1 MPALKGSE
9 NRRNDMN
16 IDNTCKND
24 LEFFGK
30 ITASVSHEL
39 NNVLSIINEYS
50 GLLSD
55 LLSACQKYE
64 TVDFE
69 KVLSITKNIAEQVKR
84 EKDIINLLNRFSHNV
99 DSPLA
104 EFILNDMINDII
116 KLTKRFASL
125 KRVELQL
132 FLCPEE
138 IRIISNPFKIQHTV
152 FLILSLALELGNSI
166 ASIDIAVEKHNG
178 EVNILITV
186 PSFPIDT
193 DETELEIINGILN
206 SINGKLEKAKI
217 DNQFIFKIILPL
229 SIQRD

>member
-1 MPALKGSE
+1 
-9 NRRNDMN
+9 MN
-16 IDNTCKND
+16 INNTCKND

-50 GLLSD
+50 GLLGD
-55 LLSACQKYE
+55 LLSACQKNE

-125 KRVELQL
+125 KRVELRL
-132 FLCPEE
+132 SLCPEE
-138 IRIISNPFKIQHTV
+138 TRIISNPFKIQHAV
-152 FLILSLALELGNSI
+152 FLLITLALEYGNN
-166 ASIDIAVEKHNG
+166 ADAIDITVEKEGGKAH
-178 EVNILITV
+178 ILLTFSSLPNDSEIEQK
-186 PSFPIDT
+186 I
-193 DETELEIINGILN
+193 ETIIGILN
-206 SINGKLEKAKI
+206 GIKGRLDRNEMNDNRVLYKI
-217 DNQFIFKIILPL
+217 TLPL
-229 SIQRD
+229 TIE